1 MSTQRI
7 YIAIDLKSFYASV
20 ECVERGLDPLDTN
33 LVVADAN
40 KTEKT
45 ICLAVTPSLKDNGVP
60 GRPRLF
66 EVEQAIKKL
75 NYERQRLFKLSKFNS
90 SSCIASELIK
100 NPNLGIDYIIAPPR
114 MAFYLDYSTRIYQ
127 IYLKYFASEDIDI
140 YSIDEVFIDA
150 TEYLATYRM
159 TAQELTM
166 KIIKDVLDTTG
177 ITATAGIGTNLYL
190 AKIAMDVVAKHVQ
203 ADENGV
209 RIATLNEHL
218 YREIL
223 WSHRPICDF
232 WRVGKGYAK
241 RLEALGIYTMGDIAR
256 CSLGTE
262 QDYYNSALLYKTFGV
277 NAELLIDH
285 AWGYEPVTMKD
296 IKQLRP
302 ERKSLGE
309 GQVLECAT
317 TGKITRIIVREM
329 AEQLALNLLSKKY
342 LCKKLV
348 LTVGYDIENLKDPF
362 IKSNYKGPIVKDAY
376 GRDLPKAAHG
386 TFNLEFHTA
395 SQKLIGQSVEKLFD
409 RIYEPMLYSRRI
421 NLAACD
427 LIKDGAVPKKEQ
439 APIQLDLFESLEQQ
453 TQKKELVQKD
463 LEREKK
469 LQQAML
475 NIKNKYGKN
484 AILKATDLQE
494 GATAIKRNSQIGGH
508 KA

>member
-45 ICLAVTPSLKDNGVP
+45 ICLAVTPSLKSNGVS

-66 EVEQAIKKL
+66 EVEQAVKKL
-75 NYERQRLFKLSKFNS
+75 NYQRKRLFKLRRFKS
-90 SSCIASELIK
+90 SSCIAGELIK
-100 NPNLGIDYIIAPPR
+100 DPNLRIDYIIAPPR
-114 MAFYLDYSTRIYQ
+114 MALYLDYSTRIYQ
-127 IYLKYFASEDIDI
+127 IYLKYFAPEDIDI
-140 YSIDEVFIDA
+140 YSIDEVFIDS
-150 TEYLATYRM
+150 TEYLSTYGL
-159 TAQELTM
+159 TPQELAM

-190 AKIAMDVVAKHVQ
+190 AKIAMDVVAKHVP

-223 WSHRPICDF
+223 WSHRPISDF
-232 WRVGKGYAK
+232 WRVGKGYSK
-241 RLEALGIYTMGDIAR
+241 RLEDLGIYTMGDIAR

-262 QDYYNSALLYKTFGV
+262 QDFYNSALLYKTFGV

-317 TGKITRIIVREM
+317 TAATTRIIVREM
-329 AEQLALNLLSKKY
+329 AELLALNLLSKKY
-342 LCKKLV
+342 LCKRLV
-348 LTVGYDIENLKDPF
+348 LTVGYDIDNLKDPI
-362 IKSNYKGPIVKDAY
+362 IKSNYSGPIVKDAY

-395 SQKLIGQSVEKLFD
+395 SQKLIGESVESLFD
-409 RIYEPMLYSRRI
+409 RIYNPMLFSRRI
-421 NLAACD
+421 NLAASD
-427 LIKDGAVPKKEQ
+427 LIREGSVPKKDK
-439 APIQLDLFESLEQQ
+439 APVQLDLFESLEDKI
-453 TQKKELVQKD
+453 QKQELEQKD

-475 NIKNKYGKN
+475 NIKSKYGKN
-484 AILKATDLQE
+484 AILKASDLQE
-494 GATAIKRNSQIGGH
+494 GATLIKRNSQIGGH